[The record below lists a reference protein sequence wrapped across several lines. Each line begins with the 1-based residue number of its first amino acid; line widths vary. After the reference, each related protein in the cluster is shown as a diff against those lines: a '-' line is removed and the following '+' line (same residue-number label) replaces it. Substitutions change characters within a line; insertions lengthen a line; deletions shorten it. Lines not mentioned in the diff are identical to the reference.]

1 MNETRKTMTYAG
13 AALLLLAL
21 AVVAAPRNITPD
33 AFLDRGEAFFPEFTD
48 PNVATTLEVIEFDE
62 ETAAA
67 RPFKV
72 TFNENQWTIPSH
84 HDYPADGK
92 ERLAQT
98 AAGVIDLKKDD
109 FRSNNMADHEAF
121 GVIDP
126 LDQTVTT
133 LKGRGKRVTIKGE
146 SDQILADLII
156 GNTLEGRGN
165 LRFVRLPDQ
174 KRVYVAHIDMD
185 ISTQFEDWI
194 ERALLQLTE
203 RDIQQMTL
211 KDYSINERTGTIN
224 QRDVVILDREE
235 ESWKANRMSSTQEV
249 DSTKLN
255 DLLKAIEELS
265 IVGVRP
271 KPTGLSQNLRR
282 SEGEEGMSQANLLS
296 LQSKGYYFTRDGNLV
311 SNEGE
316 LEIRSSQGLIYTLR
330 FGEIL
335 FGTGDAVT
343 AGTDSSNEDAKEK
356 EDEKER
362 GPGENRYLFITAS
375 FDPNRFPEPAQPG
388 NTDFLNKS
396 EEDWTDTDRKNKELK
411 DKHDEWLEEVKNG
424 RELSDQLNTRFAD
437 WYYVI
442 SSGSFDKVHLKRSDL
457 IKTKE

>member
-1 MNETRKTMTYAG
+1 MTYAG
-13 AALLLLAL
+13 AALLLLTL
-21 AVVAAPRNITPD
+21 TFLTAPRHITPD
-33 AFLDRGEAFFPEFTD
+33 SFLDRGEGFFPEFTD

-72 TFNENQWTIPSH
+72 TFNENKWTIPSH

-92 ERLAQT
+92 ERLAKT
-98 AAGVIDLKKDD
+98 AAGVIGIKKDD
-109 FRSNNMADHEAF
+109 FRSNNVADHEAF
-121 GVIDP
+121 SVLDP

-146 SDQILADLII
+146 SGQILADLII
-156 GNTLEGRGN
+156 GNKLEGRAN

-174 KRVYVAHIDMD
+174 KRVYVSRIDID

-194 ERALLQLTE
+194 DRALLQVNQS
-203 RDIQQMTL
+203 DIEQMTL

-224 QRDVVILDREE
+224 QRDVVILDRDQD
-235 ESWKANRMSSTQEV
+235 SWKANRMSSTQEV
-249 DSTKLN
+249 DSTKF
-255 DLLKAIEELS
+255 DALLKAIEELS

-271 KPTGLSQNLRR
+271 KPEGLSQSLSR
-282 SEGEEGMSQANLLS
+282 SEGGEGMSQADLLS
-296 LQSKGYYFTRDGNLV
+296 LQSKGYYFTRDRNLV

-316 LEIRSSQGLIYTLR
+316 LEIRSSQGVVYTLR

-335 FGTGDAVT
+335 YGTGDSVT
-343 AGTDSSNEDAKEK
+343 AGTDTSNEDDQEQ
-356 EDEKER
+356 

-375 FDPNRFPEPAQPG
+375 FDPNRFPEPAQT
-388 NTDFLNKS
+388 NDTDFLNKP
-396 EEDWTDTDRKNKELK
+396 EDDWTDTDRKNKELK
-411 DKHDEWLEEVKNG
+411 DNHDEWLRKVEEG
-424 RELSDQLNTRFAD
+424 RELSDRLNTRFAD

-442 SSGSFDKVHLKRSDL
+442 SSSSFDKVHLKRSDL
-457 IKTKE
+457 VKQKES

>member
-1 MNETRKTMTYAG
+1 MSETRTTMTYAG

-21 AVVAAPRNITPD
+21 AFSTAPRHITPD

-72 TFNENQWTIPSH
+72 TFNEGRWTIPSH
-84 HDYPADGK
+84 HNYPADGK
-92 ERLAQT
+92 ERLAKT
-98 AAGVIDLKKDD
+98 AAGVIGIKKDD
-109 FRSNNMADHEAF
+109 FRSNNVADHEALS
-121 GVIDP
+121 VLDP

-156 GNTLEGRGN
+156 GNKLEGRAN

-174 KRVYVAHIDMD
+174 KRVYVARIDMD
-185 ISTQFEDWI
+185 ISTQFGDWI
-194 ERALLQLTE
+194 ERALLQVNQP
-203 RDIQQMTL
+203 DIEQLTL

-224 QRDVVILDREE
+224 QRDLVILDRDQD
-235 ESWKANRMSSTQEV
+235 SWKANRMSSTQEV

-271 KPTGLSQNLRR
+271 KPEGLSRNLSR
-282 SEGEEGMSQANLLS
+282 SDGGEGISQVDLLS
-296 LQSKGYYFTRDGNLV
+296 LQSKGYYFTRDSNLV

-316 LEIRSSQGLIYTLR
+316 LEIRSSQGVIYTLR

-335 FGTGDAVT
+335 YGTGDAVT
-343 AGTDSSNEDAKEK
+343 AGTDSSNG
-356 EDEKER
+356 DEKES

-375 FDPNRFPEPAQPG
+375 FDPNRFPEPAQPS

-396 EEDWTDTDRKNKELK
+396 EDDWTDTDRKNKELK
-411 DKHDEWLEEVKNG
+411 DKHDEWLGKVEEG

-442 SSGSFDKVHLKRSDL
+442 SSSSFDKVHLKRSDL
-457 IKTKE
+457 IKRKET

>member
-1 MNETRKTMTYAG
+1 MSETRKTMTYAG

-21 AVVAAPRNITPD
+21 AFLTAPRTVTPD

-72 TFNENQWTIPSH
+72 TFNGNKWTIPSH
-84 HDYPADGK
+84 HNYPADGK
-92 ERLAQT
+92 ERLAST
-98 AAGVIDLKKDD
+98 AAGVIDIRKDD
-109 FRSNNMADHEAF
+109 SRSNNVADHEAF
-121 GVIDP
+121 SVIDP

-133 LKGRGKRVTIKGE
+133 LKGRGKRVTLKGG

-156 GNTLEGRGN
+156 GNELEGRGN
-165 LRFVRLPDQ
+165 LRFVRVPDQ
-174 KRVYVAHIDMD
+174 KRVYVARIEID
-185 ISTQFEDWI
+185 ISTKFEDWI
-194 ERALLQLTE
+194 ERALLQVNQS
-203 RDIQQMTL
+203 DIEQMTL

-224 QRDVVILDREE
+224 QRDVVILDKDQD
-235 ESWKANRMSSTQEV
+235 SWKANRMSSTQEV

-255 DLLKAIEELS
+255 DLLTAIEELS

-271 KPTGLSQNLRR
+271 KPEGLSQNLSR
-282 SEGEEGMSQANLLS
+282 SESGEGVSQADLLS
-296 LQSKGYYFTRDGNLV
+296 LQSKGYYFTRDRNLV

-316 LEIRSSQGLIYTLR
+316 LEIRSSQGVVYTLR

-335 FGTGDAVT
+335 YGTGDAVT
-343 AGTDSSNEDAKEK
+343 AGTDSSNENQE
-356 EDEKER
+356 ES

-375 FDPNRFPEPAQPG
+375 FDPNRFPEPTQPN

-396 EEDWTDTDRKNKELK
+396 EEDWTDADRKNKELK
-411 DKHDEWLEEVKNG
+411 DNHDEWLQEVEEG

-442 SSGSFDKVHLKRSDL
+442 SSSSFDKVHLKRGDL
-457 IKTKE
+457 VKRKET

>member
-1 MNETRKTMTYAG
+1 MSETRKTMTYAG

-21 AVVAAPRNITPD
+21 AFLTAPRNITPD

-72 TFNENQWTIPSH
+72 TFNANKWTIPSH
-84 HDYPADGK
+84 HNYPADGK
-92 ERLAQT
+92 ERLAKT
-98 AAGVIDLKKDD
+98 AAGVIDIKKDD
-109 FRSNNMADHEAF
+109 FRSNNVADHEAF
-121 GVIDP
+121 SVLDP

-156 GNTLEGRGN
+156 GTKLEGRDN
-165 LRFVRLPDQ
+165 FRFVRLPDQ
-174 KRVYVAHIDMD
+174 KRVYVARIDID

-194 ERALLQLTE
+194 DRALLQVTQ
-203 RDIQQMTL
+203 RDIEQMTL

-255 DLLKAIEELS
+255 DLLTAIEELS

-271 KPTGLSQNLRR
+271 KPDGLSQNLGR
-282 SEGEEGMSQANLLS
+282 SAEGNAISQADVLS
-296 LQSKGYYFTRDGNLV
+296 LQSKGYYFTRDSNLV

-316 LEIRSSQGLIYTLR
+316 LEIRSSQGVIYTLR

-335 FGTGDAVT
+335 YGTGDAVT
-343 AGTDSSNEDAKEK
+343 AGTDSTSN
-356 EDEKER
+356 EDEKES

-375 FDPNRFPEPAQPG
+375 FDPNRFPEPAQPN

-396 EEDWTDTDRKNKELK
+396 EDDWTDTDRTNKELQ
-411 DKHDEWLEEVKNG
+411 DKHDEWLRQVEEG
-424 RELSDQLNTRFAD
+424 RELSDQLNARFAD

-442 SSGSFDKVHLKRSDL
+442 SSSSFDKVHLKRSDL
-457 IKTKE
+457 VKRKET

>member
-1 MNETRKTMTYAG
+1 MSETRKTMTYAG

-21 AVVAAPRNITPD
+21 VFLTAPRRITPD
-33 AFLDRGEAFFPEFTD
+33 AFLDRGESFFPEFTD

-72 TFNENQWTIPSH
+72 TFNENRWTIPSH
-84 HDYPADGK
+84 HNYPADGK
-92 ERLAQT
+92 ERLAKT
-98 AAGVIDLKKDD
+98 ASGVIGIKKDD
-109 FRSNNMADHEAF
+109 FRSNNVADHEAF
-121 GVIDP
+121 SVLDP

-146 SDQILADLII
+146 SDQVLADLII
-156 GNTLEGRGN
+156 GIALEGRDN

-174 KRVYVAHIDMD
+174 KRVYVARVDIDL
-185 ISTQFEDWI
+185 STQFEDWI
-194 ERALLQLTE
+194 ERALLQVSQ
-203 RDIQQMTL
+203 RDIEQITL

-249 DSTKLN
+249 DSTKLD
-255 DLLKAIEELS
+255 DLLKALEELS

-271 KPTGLSQNLRR
+271 KPEGLSQNLSRA
-282 SEGEEGMSQANLLS
+282 EGGEGMSQADLLS
-296 LQSKGYYFTRDGNLV
+296 LQSKGYYFTRDRNLV

-316 LEIRSSQGLIYTLR
+316 LEIRSSQGVVYTLR

-335 FGTGDAVT
+335 YGTGEAVT
-343 AGTDSSNEDAKEK
+343 SGADSSNEDE
-356 EDEKER
+356 EER
-362 GPGENRYLFITAS
+362 GPGENRYLFITAA
-375 FDPNRFPEPAQPG
+375 FDANRFPEPAEPN
-388 NTDFLNKS
+388 NTDFLTKS
-396 EEDWTDTDRKNKELK
+396 EDDWTDADRKNKELQ
-411 DKHDEWLEEVKNG
+411 DKHDAWLQKVEEG

-442 SSGSFDKVHLKRSDL
+442 SSGSFDKVHLTRSDL
-457 IKTKE
+457 VKKKET

>member
-1 MNETRKTMTYAG
+1 MSETRKTMTYAG
-13 AALLLLAL
+13 VALLLLGL
-21 AVVAAPRNITPD
+21 AFLTAPRKITPD

-72 TFNENQWTIPSH
+72 TFNEDKWTIPSH
-84 HDYPADGK
+84 HNYPADGK
-92 ERLAQT
+92 ERLAKT
-98 AAGVIDLKKDD
+98 AAGVIGIKKDD
-109 FRSNNMADHEAF
+109 FRSNNVADHEAF
-121 GVIDP
+121 GVLDP

-156 GNTLEGRGN
+156 GNKLEGRDN
-165 LRFVRLPDQ
+165 FRFVKLPDQ
-174 KRVYVAHIDMD
+174 KRVYEARIDID

-194 ERALLQLTE
+194 ERALLQVNQ
-203 RDIQQMTL
+203 RDIEQMTL

-224 QRDVVILDREE
+224 QRDVVILDRDQD
-235 ESWKANRMSSTQEV
+235 SWKANRMSSTQEV
-249 DSTKLN
+249 DSTKLD

-271 KPTGLSQNLRR
+271 KPEGLSRNLSR
-282 SEGEEGMSQANLLS
+282 SEGGEGISQADLLS
-296 LQSKGYYFTRDGNLV
+296 LQSKGYYFTRDRNLV

-316 LEIRSSQGLIYTLR
+316 LEIRSSQGVIYTLR

-335 FGTGDAVT
+335 YGTGDAVT
-343 AGTDSSNEDAKEK
+343 AGTDSSNEDEK
-356 EDEKER
+356 ES

-375 FDPNRFPEPAQPG
+375 LDPNRFPEPAQPN

-396 EEDWTDTDRKNKELK
+396 EDDWTDTDRKNKELK
-411 DKHDEWLEEVKNG
+411 DKHDEWLRKVEEG
-424 RELSDQLNTRFAD
+424 RELSDQLNTRFAE

-442 SSGSFDKVHLKRSDL
+442 SSSSFDKVHLKRSDL
-457 IKTKE
+457 IKRKDT

>member
-1 MNETRKTMTYAG
+1 MSETRKTMTYAG

-21 AVVAAPRNITPD
+21 AFLTAPRTVTPD

-72 TFNENQWTIPSH
+72 TFNGNKWTIPSH
-84 HDYPADGK
+84 HNYPADGK
-92 ERLAQT
+92 ERLAST
-98 AAGVIDLKKDD
+98 AAGVIDIRKDD
-109 FRSNNMADHEAF
+109 SRSNNVADHEAF
-121 GVIDP
+121 SVIDP

-133 LKGRGKRVTIKGE
+133 LKGRGKRVTLKGG

-156 GNTLEGRGN
+156 GNELEGRGN
-165 LRFVRLPDQ
+165 LRFVRVPDQ
-174 KRVYVAHIDMD
+174 KRVYVARIEID
-185 ISTQFEDWI
+185 ISTKFEDWI
-194 ERALLQLTE
+194 ERALLQVNQS
-203 RDIQQMTL
+203 DIEQMTL

-224 QRDVVILDREE
+224 QRDVVILDKDQD
-235 ESWKANRMSSTQEV
+235 SWKANRMSSTQEV

-255 DLLKAIEELS
+255 DLLTAIEELS

-271 KPTGLSQNLRR
+271 KPEGLSQNLSR
-282 SEGEEGMSQANLLS
+282 SESGEGISQADLLS
-296 LQSKGYYFTRDGNLV
+296 LQSKGYYFTRDRNLV

-316 LEIRSSQGLIYTLR
+316 LEIRSSQGVVYTLR

-335 FGTGDAVT
+335 YGTGDAVT
-343 AGTDSSNEDAKEK
+343 AGTDSSNENQE
-356 EDEKER
+356 ES

-375 FDPNRFPEPAQPG
+375 FDPDRFPEPTQPN

-396 EEDWTDTDRKNKELK
+396 EENWTDADQKNKELK
-411 DKHDEWLEEVKNG
+411 DNHDEWLQEVEEG

-442 SSGSFDKVHLKRSDL
+442 SSSSFDKVHLKRGDL
-457 IKTKE
+457 VKRKET

>member
-1 MNETRKTMTYAG
+1 MSETRITMTYAG
-13 AALLLLAL
+13 AAVLLLAL
-21 AVVAAPRNITPD
+21 VFLTGPRKITPD
-33 AFLDRGEAFFPEFTD
+33 AFLDRGESFFPEFTD
-48 PNVATTLEVIEFDE
+48 PNFATTLEVIEFDE

-72 TFNENQWTIPSH
+72 TFNEGRWTIPSH
-84 HDYPADGK
+84 HNYPADGK
-92 ERLAQT
+92 DRLAKT
-98 AAGVIDLKKDD
+98 AGGVIDIRKDD
-109 FRSNNMADHEAF
+109 FRSNNVADHEAF
-121 GVIDP
+121 SVIDP

-146 SDQILADLII
+146 SDQVLADLII
-156 GNTLEGRGN
+156 GNELEGRDN

-174 KRVYVAHIDMD
+174 KRVYVSRIDID
-185 ISTQFEDWI
+185 ISTKFEDWI
-194 ERALLQLTE
+194 ELALLEVNQ
-203 RDIQQMTL
+203 RDIEQITL

-224 QRDVVILDREE
+224 QRDVVILNRTQD
-235 ESWKANRMSSTQEV
+235 SWEANRMSSNQEV
-249 DSTKLN
+249 DSTKIDN
-255 DLLKAIEELS
+255 LLRAIEELS

-271 KPTGLSQNLRR
+271 KPKGLSQNLSRA
-282 SEGEEGMSQANLLS
+282 EGGEGISQADVLS
-296 LQSKGYYFTRDGNLV
+296 LQSKGYYFSRDGNLV

-316 LEIRSSQGLIYTLR
+316 LEMLSSQGVVYTLR

-335 FGTGDAVT
+335 YGTGDAVT
-343 AGTDSSNEDAKEK
+343 AGADSNN

-375 FDPNRFPEPAQPG
+375 FDPNRFPEPAQPN

-411 DKHDEWLEEVKNG
+411 DKHDEWLQKVEEG
-424 RELSDQLNTRFAD
+424 QELSDQLNTRFAD

-442 SSGSFDKVHLKRSDL
+442 SSSSFDKVHLKRSDL
-457 IKTKE
+457 VKRKET